1 MEPSLNYWPVNRP
14 DPTWPGQW
22 MLLKSLKQ
30 KLSEAISEMDMGPYL
45 LTQPNPTANG
55 SNPTQPIIFW

>member
-1 MEPSLNYWPVNRP
+1 
-14 DPTWPGQW
+14 

-55 SNPTQPIIFW
+55 SNPTQPIFRTVLRKDTVNSLGYNFQYEPQ